1 MKILLLIDA
10 LEIGGAETHVE
21 LLATE
26 LKSMGHEIV
35 VASGGGKIHERLIK
49 NGIQC
54 IRLPKIEVID
64 PIGKPLT
71 CKMLYVRQLLR
82 QKRAVARL
90 IDRINPHIV
99 HAHTRRT
106 AFFTHQIC
114 KKHKIPLVVTAH
126 AKFSMKFPK
135 KALSKWG
142 DTTIAVS
149 EDIKNH
155 LVQHGVSPKN
165 IEIVPNGVNI

>member
-26 LKSMGHEIV
+26 LKLMGHDIT
-35 VASGGGKIHERLIK
+35 VASAGGEIHNRLVE
-49 NGIQC
+49 NGIKC
-54 IRLPKIEVID
+54 ICLPKID
-64 PIGKPLT
+64 KFLT
-71 CKMLYVRQLLR
+71 LDLSYAHQFLC

-90 IDRINPHIV
+90 ITRIHPHIV

-106 AFFTHQIC
+106 AFFAYKTC
-114 KKHKIPLVVTAH
+114 KRYKIPLIVTAH

-135 KALSKWG
+135 NALSKWG
-142 DTTIAVS
+142 DTTISVS

-155 LVQHGVSPKN
+155 LVQHGVAQEN
-165 IEIVPNGVNI
+165 IEIIPNGVNI

>member
-1 MKILLLIDA
+1 MKILFLIDA

-35 VASGGGKIHERLIK
+35 VASGGGKIHNRLIK
-49 NGIQC
+49 NGIKC
-54 IRLPKIEVID
+54 IHLPKIEAIN
-64 PIGKPLT
+64 PTSKLWT
-71 CKMLYVRQLLR
+71 CKMPYACQLLS
-82 QKRAVARL
+82 QKRAVACL

-106 AFFTHQIC
+106 AFFAHQIC
-114 KKHKIPLVVTAH
+114 KKQKIPLVVTVH

-155 LVQHGVSPKN
+155 LVQHGVAQEN
-165 IEIVPNGVNI
+165 IEIIPNGVNI